1 MKIFFQKC
9 NITSFNREEEERKKD
24 MEVTWNNWMGP
35 WDNLFGLLENH
46 QKEQDDR
53 MLEPGRTR
61 GLSLS
66 TSLL

>member
-1 MKIFFQKC
+1 
-9 NITSFNREEEERKKD
+9 